1 MNKEHCSLGRLAPSE
16 KTHNTKSNAD
26 NIAELYSRSPQF
38 KSHANRMKVC
48 SNSIRRREILNVTTG
63 ELTVK
68 TSTERCRVRN
78 CPVCQR
84 VRSSKLV
91 FQLQPALET
100 LTAEFPKYRWL
111 FLTLT
116 VKNCPVTE
124 LRETIKQ
131 MNEAWRRLIQIKETS
146 IVKGWLRNV
155 EVTRGKSDDT
165 TAHPHFHVLLFVPS
179 YYFGTGYIK
188 QERWTELW
196 RDAMRLDYKPQV
208 NVQAVDSMLKG
219 IQELTKATTYS
230 VKPSELVDENG
241 ANWLHELHRQCEK
254 LRFIASGGLV
264 KKAIATAKEN
274 VIDVEIDGEIIESS
288 DYAWQ
293 KAAKRYEMLK
303 E

>member
-1 MNKEHCSLGRLAPSE
+1 
-16 KTHNTKSNAD
+16 
-26 NIAELYSRSPQF
+26 
-38 KSHANRMKVC
+38 
-48 SNSIRRREILNVTTG
+48 
-63 ELTVK
+63 
-68 TSTERCRVRN
+68 
-78 CPVCQR
+78 
-84 VRSSKLV
+84 LV

-131 MNEAWRRLIQIKETS
+131 MNEAWRRLIQVKETS

-155 EVTRGKSDDT
+155 EVTRGKSDDS

-179 YYFGTGYIK
+179 NYFTKGYIK

-196 RDAMRLDYKPQV
+196 QEAMRLDYKPQV

-241 ANWLHELHRQCEK
+241 ADWLHELHRQCDK

-293 KAAKRYEMLK
+293 KAAKRYETLK